1 MKMLDWAK
9 KLDSFLEFNGENIL
23 THAGKISH
31 QMAQEHAE
39 KEFEKYE
46 LARREIDGTEFV
58 SDFDKM
64 VKHLPAIKKN
74 RKNSI

>member
-1 MKMLDWAK
+1 MLDWAK

-64 VKHLPAIKKN
+64 VKNLPAIKKIE
-74 RKNSI
+74 K